1 MDVKITGGWS
11 CGEKE
16 KGSKGRGFLCG
27 RKYRG
32 IAINQ
37 INSQL
42 VVMGLFV
49 GYRQQKHVNG
59 GIIIPLGIFSE
70 LSSPFFSLVVAISQ
84 RPLNFYLKLVF
95 FIQMG
100 APYFVILTADCSNQH
115 AGPRYKRDD
124 SPSSSSSVEKSFRI
138 STPI

>member
-1 MDVKITGGWS
+1 MGGVE
-11 CGEKE
+11 EK
-16 KGSKGRGFLCG
+16 KKKDSKGRGFLCG

-32 IAINQ
+32 ITINQ

-84 RPLNFYLKLVF
+84 RPFEFLLEARFLHSNGGPILC
-95 FIQMG
+95 
-100 APYFVILTADCSNQH
+100 YFNGGYFESARVTSL
-115 AGPRYKRDD
+115 
-124 SPSSSSSVEKSFRI
+124 
-138 STPI
+138 